1 MGGDLQKLQTELG
14 GNSFELIEFTLTRRI
29 HGQEVSGL
37 YGVSV
42 GKVREVVRMPQ
53 VNPLVSRV
61 RGIAGVFELRGVPIP
76 AVNLSLALGDEPGDA
91 RPDQQIIV
99 TEFSH
104 KRAGFIVDSAHRIRR
119 VPWDKVLPPSADAGS
134 FIIAMTLTDDHQ
146 FLFILDLDGIIAAL
160 EGPTLNAPGT
170 LPMDGRLNDTPTP
183 GRVKARVLLVDD
195 SPFIRSSLRI
205 AMTREGYSVVEAS
218 DGQQALRILEKAR
231 GEQPKILP
239 FDAVVTD
246 IEMPQVD
253 GIALT
258 QMIRRHPDLLKLPV
272 ILHTS
277 LMNRS
282 KQAAGMASGANAYVN
297 KNDLPSLMKLLHSL
311 TEQKDEAASA

>member
-1 MGGDLQKLQTELG
+1 MGGELQKLQSELG

-29 HGQEVSGL
+29 NGQEVCGL

-42 GKVREVVRMPQ
+42 AKVREVVRMPP

-76 AVNLSLALGDEPGDA
+76 AVNLSLALGDEPSDT
-91 RPDQQIIV
+91 RTDQQIIV

-104 KRAGFIVDSAHRIRR
+104 KRAGFIVDSARRIRR

-134 FIIAMTLTDDHQ
+134 FIIAMTLTEDHQ

-160 EGPTLNAPGT
+160 EAPNLSSSGQ
-170 LPMDGRLNDTPTP
+170 LSHAGRQEDSQTAN
-183 GRVKARVLLVDD
+183 RVKARVLLVDD

-231 GEQPKILP
+231 GDQPKILP

-258 QMIRRHPDLLKLPV
+258 QMIRRHPDLVKLPV

-297 KNDLPSLMKLLHSL
+297 KNDLPNLMKLLQSL